1 MKSDSK
7 MKKDVIENIEDGT
20 VGKALYILELISEFD
35 TPQRFSDIQKC
46 SPFPKASTYRL
57 VTTLLNQRMLVLDER
72 TARYSM
78 GGRLIKL
85 ASKAWKNTSLGP
97 IAAPYIDKL
106 SVATGQT
113 IHLAKLDNGQ
123 VLYLDKRNANRP
135 IPMFSDAGKVAPVYC
150 TGVGKAMLAFS
161 KQGDIQRIIAQQ
173 SFYRFTEHTIIS
185 GDALLQELENIRNEG
200 CAYDR
205 EEHETGIICLAVPI
219 VADSGLAVAGLSVT
233 LSTRQYSLEDLAS
246 FRAELEQTAKEI
258 SKAAGDWLLNH

>member
-1 MKSDSK
+1 MN
-7 MKKDVIENIEDGT
+7 KDAIENLEDGT

-35 TPQRFSDIQKC
+35 TPPRFSDIQER
-46 SPFPKASTYRL
+46 SPFPKASTHRL
-57 VTTLLNQRMLVLDER
+57 VATLLNQRMLMLDER
-72 TARYSM
+72 TSRYSM

-85 ASKAWKNTSLGP
+85 ASKAWKNASLGP

-161 KQGDIQRIIAQQ
+161 KQSDIHRIIAQQ
-173 SFYRFTEHTIIS
+173 SFYRFTEHTITS
-185 GDALLQELENIRNEG
+185 GDQLLRELENIRSEG

-219 VADSGLAVAGLSVT
+219 VAESGLAVAGLSVT
-233 LSTRQYSLEDLAS
+233 LSTRQYSLEDLAN